1 MHGEPCRPGHPAGMA
16 PQDFGTARAAR
27 ADNRQDF
34 RAGEW
39 WAPHRG
45 VRLPSWAIAHRDL
58 IDATLAVSPPEAVVS
73 GVTAPILWHAPVP
86 RRVLGEPVEI
96 TVPPGGFHVSRP
108 GVTCRRRF
116 LHPEHVTVHEG
127 RRVTSPVR
135 VVIDLAVHLSAAELV
150 AVADD
155 FIRRGLLTEDF
166 LRHWAHRLR
175 RRHGIGRVREILDYV
190 DPAAESPRESMMRY
204 VLWRAGY
211 VDLKPNVDIHSA
223 SGQFIARGDLVD
235 ADRKI
240 VVEYDGAHHLT
251 RSGQAS
257 DADRRLRLSSE
268 GWMEVTVV
276 AEDLYPETRLLRKVA
291 LAYGARR

>member
-1 MHGEPCRPGHPAGMA
+1 MTPR
-16 PQDFGTARAAR
+16 DFRIARAAR

-34 RAGEW
+34 PDSEW

-45 VRLPSWAIAHRDL
+45 IRLPREAIAQVDL
-58 IDATLAVSPPEAVVS
+58 IDATLAISPPEAVVS
-73 GVTAPILWHAPVP
+73 GVSAPILWNAPVP

-96 TVPPGGFHVSRP
+96 TLPPGGFHVSRP

-127 RRVTSPVR
+127 RRVTAPVR
-135 VVIDLAVHLSAAELV
+135 VVIDLAVHLYAGELV

-155 FIRRGLLTEDF
+155 FIRRGLLTEDV

-175 RRHGIGRVREILDYV
+175 RRHGIGLVREIVDYV
-190 DPAAESPRESMMRY
+190 DPRAESPRESMMRY

-211 VDLKPNVDIHSA
+211 VDLKPNVDIHSS

-235 ADRKI
+235 EDRKI

-251 RSGQAS
+251 RSGQAN
-257 DADRRLRLSSE
+257 DADRRLRLTAE
-268 GWMEVTVV
+268 GWIDVTVV

-291 LAYGARR
+291 MAYGARR